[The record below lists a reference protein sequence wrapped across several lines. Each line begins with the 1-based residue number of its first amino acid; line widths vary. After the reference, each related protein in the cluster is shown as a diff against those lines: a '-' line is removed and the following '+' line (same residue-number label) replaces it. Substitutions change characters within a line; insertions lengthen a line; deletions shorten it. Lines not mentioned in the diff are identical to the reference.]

1 MGRIGRL
8 TITEVRLL
16 SLTLSFLAQVC
27 VSPVTL
33 SLPLRDAKP
42 RLARLSH
49 YIRPVPPPPSPTS
62 QGHLWPRVS
71 WGWDVELLARA
82 GGDLLCARQPFVPWA
97 FRDFPSRGRG
107 TGHCSG
113 FSSLAGTPRP
123 RQPAPFFRQPGPRSP
138 REEALGAT
146 SIAAAG
152 APGSPDSSPSR
163 PSRDSAFLAV
173 GQEQT
178 CRRPPAT
185 LPDTPPT
192 PGARGRAAGER
203 SDERWR
209 RGGRRGRKK
218 INHRATLT
226 YQLPGHLGALL
237 GHGPLGAGNVAGP
250 TLIYGPHPPPT
261 LSVS

>member
-1 MGRIGRL
+1 MRNHALPGSVITSDQCPLPQALRHKGTSGREFPGGGMWSSWHVPEATYCAL
-8 TITEVRLL
+8 ASSSCPGL
-16 SLTLSFLAQVC
+16 SGTSRVG
-27 VSPVTL
+27 
-33 SLPLRDAKP
+33 DAGPATVVDSP
-42 RLARLSH
+42 RLQESPDPGSPPLS
-49 YIRPVPPPPSPTS
+49 SAN
-62 QGHLWPRVS
+62 L
-71 WGWDVELLARA
+71 D
-82 GGDLLCARQPFVPWA
+82 
-97 FRDFPSRGRG
+97 
-107 TGHCSG
+107 
-113 FSSLAGTPRP
+113 
-123 RQPAPFFRQPGPRSP
+123 PRSP